1 MMVSS
6 VVLADDTLEHCFFF
20 RKALKEIAPDIQYTE
35 VYDGEKLINLL
46 EGYLPDL
53 LFMELSMPCKNG
65 MQCIREIRENRSYD
79 LMPIIVFSIN
89 SKPNAIQNAYSLGA
103 DLYIIKPGEYSALA
117 SCLEKVLSMDWK
129 NKKNVTKQFLANNT
143 YQPFKYSPV

>member
-35 VYDGEKLINLL
+35 VYDGEKLISLL

-117 SCLEKVLSMDWK
+117 SCLEKVLSMDWE

>member
-1 MMVSS
+1 MVSS

-20 RKALKEIAPDIQYTE
+20 RKALKEVAPFIQYTE

-53 LFMELSMPCKNG
+53 LFLELSMPCKNG

-89 SKPNAIQNAYSLGA
+89 SKSNTIKNAYALGA
-103 DLYIIKPGEYSALA
+103 DLYIVKPGEYSVLA
-117 SCLEKVLSMDWK
+117 SCLEKVLSMDWT
-129 NKKNVTKQFLANNT
+129 NRKNVTKQIGADNK
-143 YQPFKYSPV
+143 YQPFNYTTH